1 MPDNTPVPAVPASTL
16 LLVRDGA
23 RGLEV
28 LMAARHEKS
37 GFAAGALVFPGGKVD
52 PGDALV
58 ARGCRGLAGLADSD
72 AVGRVAAIRETWEE
86 TGILLARR
94 GENKSLLT
102 QGELSRLCAQCGGR
116 FEALLQEPGLELAGE
131 RLAPF
136 AHWITPA
143 DSPKRFDTLFFV
155 AAFDGDQAPLHD
167 GHEAVD
173 ARWVDPAEAVHEADA
188 GRCKIVFATRMNL
201 LRLARSRTTAE
212 VLAATRAPIVT
223 VVPDVVKTEKGA
235 FFRIPEEAGYGV
247 TEVPVQG
254 IGRA

>member
-1 MPDNTPVPAVPASTL
+1 MTQTPVTPVAAATL

-52 PGDALV
+52 AGDALV
-58 ARGCRGLAGLADSD
+58 ARACRGLAGLPDSD
-72 AVGRVAAIRETWEE
+72 AAARVAAIRETWEE
-86 TGILLARR
+86 TGVLLARR

-102 QGELSRLCAQCGGR
+102 QGELGRLRGR
-116 FEALLQEPGLELAGE
+116 RGAVLQALLEEPGLELAGD

-136 AHWITPA
+136 AHWITPP
-143 DSPKRFDTLFFV
+143 DSPKRYDTLFFL
-155 AAFDGDQAPLHD
+155 AAFDGDQTPLHD

-201 LRLARSRTTAE
+201 LRLARSRNAADA
-212 VLAATRAPIVT
+212 LAATQAPVVT
-223 VVPDVVKTEKGA
+223 VVPEVVKTEKGA
-235 FFRIPEEAGYGV
+235 FFRIPAEAGYGV
-247 TEVPVQG
+247 TDVPVAG